1 MKITFFLSL
10 LSVLLISCSGTNDS
24 IEQDRQSIED
34 SKKIE
39 VTTTIKD
46 GSKNGQQKNIKIS
59 YDKSLSELKIW
70 NITVKEWLP
79 EKLPTGLDIPKN
91 SKSYINSNVEDYYF
105 LFTPEGKA
113 NIFTSYR
120 KSLLANKWRE
130 IQKEKSDIYFNED
143 IITFKRGYQTVTIQF
158 FSNIPENL
166 LSLQKDGNYIEISY
180 Y

>member
-10 LSVLLISCSGTNDS
+10 LPILLISCSGVGDS
-24 IEQDRQSIED
+24 TSEDSKPIED

-46 GSKNGQQKNIKIS
+46 SWKDGQQKDIKIS
-59 YDKSLSELKIW
+59 YNESLSELKIW
-70 NITVKEWLP
+70 NITVREWLP
-79 EKLPTGLDIPKN
+79 EKLPTGLEIPKN

-105 LFTPEGKA
+105 LFTPEEKTS
-113 NIFTSYR
+113 IFTSYR

-130 IQKEKSDIYFNED
+130 IQKEKSDIYLNED

-166 LSLQKDGNYIEISY
+166 LSLQKNGNYIEISY